1 MISIIFDF
9 NRTIFNPVDDNLTE
23 GALDLLNS
31 LNIIPNISLFL
42 VAKNKPK
49 RYGQIEKLELKQ
61 FFKEIIIKPEKTIE
75 LFKYC
80 QNQCDEGTHFF
91 VVGDRV
97 NLEIKLGN
105 ECGMTT
111 IWFKSGKFSN
121 DAPDDDMAKPDHII
135 NNLKDALPIIRNQLH

>member
-49 RYGQIEKLELKQ
+49 RE
-61 FFKEIIIKPEKTIE
+61 PKTA
-75 LFKYC
+75 F
-80 QNQCDEGTHFF
+80 
-91 VVGDRV
+91 
-97 NLEIKLGN
+97 
-105 ECGMTT
+105 
-111 IWFKSGKFSN
+111 
-121 DAPDDDMAKPDHII
+121 
-135 NNLKDALPIIRNQLH
+135 